1 MIDII
6 TAVLLAVAV
15 MRGLRQGLVMALFSL
30 LAYIIGLAAA
40 LKLSAV
46 AALYLER
53 NVELPSRWLP
63 VVSFILVFAVVVMLV
78 RFAGKFIGE
87 SLEWAFMGWA
97 NKLAGAL
104 GYALLY
110 MLIWSVLLFYAQQL
124 QLIKPAA
131 VSASLSWPIV
141 QPLAPVIIEN
151 TGKLLP
157 FLRDSF
163 DALQHFFGQV
173 AEQVKP

>member
-1 MIDII
+1 MLDII
-6 TAVLLAVAV
+6 TAVLLVIAVA
-15 MRGLRQGLVMALFSL
+15 RGLRQGLVMALFSL

-53 NVELPSRWLP
+53 NVDMPSRWLP
-63 VVSFILVFAVVVMLV
+63 VISFIGVFAAVVMLI

-97 NKLAGAL
+97 NKLAGAI

-124 QLIKPAA
+124 QLVKPAA
-131 VSASLSWPIV
+131 FAASLTWPWV

-151 TGKLLP
+151 TGKLFP

-163 DALQHFFGQV
+163 EALQHFFGQV